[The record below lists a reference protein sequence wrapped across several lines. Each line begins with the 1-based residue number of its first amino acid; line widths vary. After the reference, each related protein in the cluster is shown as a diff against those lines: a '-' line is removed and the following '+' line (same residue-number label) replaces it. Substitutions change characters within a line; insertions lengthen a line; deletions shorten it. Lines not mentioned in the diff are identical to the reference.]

1 MSSNPDLVPCITSFI
16 TPTKLLGLPNFQ
28 TWNPSIS
35 DPISIYSNICS
46 SIIPPPHCLPVF
58 LLLYALLCYVSFCT
72 SITPD
77 LTPFASPLPLT
88 YSCVLCSIYKTPI
101 HVCIRHLEYQLKK
114 TLSTQCLCFWL
125 PNPDFHA
132 SRNILALI
140 PTLHSSPIKAILN
153 FQISRLWKLNSAFPN
168 SCMKYSNTE

>member
-1 MSSNPDLVPCITSFI
+1 MSSNPDLVPCIASFI

-46 SIIPPPHCLPVF
+46 SIIPPQHCLPVF
-58 LLLYALLCYVSFCT
+58 RLLYALLCYVSFWT

-77 LTPFASPLPLT
+77 LAPFTSPLPPT
-88 YSCVLCSIYKTPI
+88 YSCVLCSIYKTPS
-101 HVCIRHLEYQLKK
+101 HSCIWHLEYRLKK
-114 TLSTQCLCFWL
+114 ILSTQHLHFQL

-132 SRNILALI
+132 SGNTLALI
-140 PTLHSSPIKAILN
+140 PTLHSSPIKAMLN
-153 FQISRLWKLNSAFPN
+153 FWISGLQNLKLHTSSWVVAVQ
-168 SCMKYSNTE
+168 TTL